1 MTLKLLKTQEKRR
14 EVKENRKMDLNWIRK
29 SFGQCF
35 WFYLLMHCVYIFC
48 HCTYALFVPSFFSF
62 LLSLTLCI
70 YLSIEYNYD
79 DAHAISL
86 LYYYVIENDW
96 QCFPVK
102 STENYCL
109 SNGWKSNWS
118 KMLMSLWVF
127 FIPFHF
133 FMFSVSLSLY
143 NLNA

>member
-1 MTLKLLKTQEKRR
+1 MTLKLLKNSR
-14 EVKENRKMDLNWIRK
+14 KEERSKRK
-29 SFGQCF
+29 SKNGLELNSEIF
-35 WFYLLMHCVYIFC
+35 WDSAFDFTCWCIVFTYFAIV
-48 HCTYALFVPSFFSF
+48 YALFVPSFFSF
-62 LLSLTLCI
+62 LLSLTLSI

-96 QCFPVK
+96 QCFPVQ

-118 KMLMSLWVF
+118 KMFNVFMSILYS
-127 FIPFHF
+127 
-133 FMFSVSLSLY
+133 FSLLHVLCQSV
-143 NLNA
+143 AV